1 MKQEIFLSAS
11 CFLAEFFLLK
21 HTLKE
26 TEVATYFL
34 NKIADLNNFLLA
46 SLVKNRLQPSESHSL
61 DHAEFGDFTLLFC
74 KCTKSYNTHAQ
85 PCADWLSY

>member
-26 TEVATYFL
+26 TEVTTYFL
-34 NKIADLNNFLLA
+34 NKIADLSNFLLA
-46 SLVKNRLQPSESHSL
+46 SLVKNRLQPSWVTFSRPHRIWSFHVVVL
-61 DHAEFGDFTLLFC
+61 
-74 KCTKSYNTHAQ
+74 
-85 PCADWLSY
+85 